1 MKGSAFKL
9 GNVATKSALKDMK
22 WWNTLSKGKN
32 DKSKEIAL
40 AHNKKHTTGEDS
52 EHATFKSD
60 TEKDNS
66 GVKMKSPLEQQLAA
80 SNIEQEKLLGNT
92 PVSSG
97 GDFSVMTP
105 AWVGDPEAHKD
116 IDKKQKRLRELWETY
131 SQGTS
136 SDAESKEYEDL
147 SDELKEY
154 DRQWNQ
160 SQEDLSGG
168 HIGEGGEGS
177 ISAGWP
183 VAWNRKEEME
193 GE

>member
-1 MKGSAFKL
+1 MAFKMKGSAFKL
-9 GNVATKSALKDMK
+9 NNVATKSALKQKDEE
-22 WWNTLSKGKN
+22 SKHGRVKTPY
-32 DKSKEIAL
+32 DADRSSQPPSAL
-40 AHNKKHTTGEDS
+40 
-52 EHATFKSD
+52 
-60 TEKDNS
+60 KDI
-66 GVKMKSPLEQQLAA
+66 MKSPLEQQLAA